1 MHRFYTAAAKV
12 PESPYTP
19 ELFEGGKLRD
29 PAKVAA
35 GRPTVLSLGP
45 KDWRNP
51 LTSYLIQTGKMPF
64 GSTYDRVAG
73 GTSHW
78 LGTSLRFLPSDFRMK
93 SLYGQSVPQFVDWPI
108 GYNELSRYYSLAE
121 QEMGVSGNKTEQEY
135 LQIKID
141 GDYPMP
147 QIPMSEVDHK
157 IDEALALFTAEERRS
172 LGTNDPII
180 VRGSPAARNSQ
191 PYRGRRACAG
201 NTNCIPICPIQAKY
215 DPTIT
220 LNEALETGFVELIH
234 SAVANE
240 IIIDGNGRVS
250 QVNYLR
256 YGNDLRGKV
265 DDGIVQAKVFIIAA
279 NAIETPRLLLMSKNS
294 GRTPNGVA
302 NRSDLV
308 GRNLMDHPYYVA
320 WGLMP
325 PNKPNKRV
333 YPYRGPLITSGIEEL
348 RDGAFR
354 SQRGAFRVD
363 IGNEGWNF
371 LAGGR
376 GGDPNRTT
384 LDFVNGTNSSDV
396 NAAPLGAGLFGRE
409 LATRL
414 NDVITRQFRVG
425 FLVEQTPDAGNRV
438 TLSSNFE
445 DGLGL
450 PRPQV
455 AYDLSD
461 YTRKGIFAA
470 HQMKN
475 LLFQKLD
482 AEDHTVVLDDDPG
495 KFDERV
501 GDRNIRLSY
510 MGAGHI
516 MGTCRM
522 GHDNQATSSVVNSF
536 QQSHD
541 HRNLYLVGSSTF
553 PTGATANPTLTIAAL
568 ALRTAEYILTNPAA
582 Q

>member
-1 MHRFYTAAAKV
+1 
-12 PESPYTP
+12 
-19 ELFEGGKLRD
+19 
-29 PAKVAA
+29 
-35 GRPTVLSLGP
+35 
-45 KDWRNP
+45 
-51 LTSYLIQTGKMPF
+51 
-64 GSTYDRVAG
+64 
-73 GTSHW
+73 
-78 LGTSLRFLPSDFRMK
+78 
-93 SLYGQSVPQFVDWPI
+93 
-108 GYNELSRYYSLAE
+108 
-121 QEMGVSGNKTEQEY
+121 MGVSGNKTEQEY

-191 PYRGRRACAG
+191 PYRDRRACAG

-256 YGNDLRGKV
+256 YGNNSRGKV

-348 RDGAFR
+348 RDGAFSPSAVR
-354 SQRGAFRVD
+354 SA
-363 IGNEGWNF
+363 W
-371 LAGGR
+371 
-376 GGDPNRTT
+376 T
-384 LDFVNGTNSSDV
+384 S
-396 NAAPLGAGLFGRE
+396 
-409 LATRL
+409 ATR
-414 NDVITRQFRVG
+414 
-425 FLVEQTPDAGNRV
+425 AGISSPAAGAAIPIGRPW
-438 TLSSNFE
+438 TLSTA
-445 DGLGL
+445 
-450 PRPQV
+450 R
-455 AYDLSD
+455 
-461 YTRKGIFAA
+461 
-470 HQMKN
+470 
-475 LLFQKLD
+475 
-482 AEDHTVVLDDDPG
+482 
-495 KFDERV
+495 
-501 GDRNIRLSY
+501 IR
-510 MGAGHI
+510 
-516 MGTCRM
+516 
-522 GHDNQATSSVVNSF
+522 ATSMQRHSARDFSA
-536 QQSHD
+536 
-541 HRNLYLVGSSTF
+541 GSL
-553 PTGATANPTLTIAAL
+553 PPD
-568 ALRTAEYILTNPAA
+568 
-582 Q
+582 